1 MMARN
6 CDDFVAPCTP
16 CTPLHWVITSNLT
29 IEAAMFKLASSEFRR
44 TVRVLDSR
52 PIAAENEKAR
62 MNQAFFVWLGD

>member
-1 MMARN
+1 
-6 CDDFVAPCTP
+6 
-16 CTPLHWVITSNLT
+16 
-29 IEAAMFKLASSEFRR
+29 MFKFASSEFRR